1 MRELNSIMID
11 SPEIAIMKSDK
22 NTFIKMIQENYKAKI
37 GLAIKNDN
45 K

>member
-1 MRELNSIMID
+1 MID
-11 SPEIAIMKSDK
+11 SPEISIMKSDK